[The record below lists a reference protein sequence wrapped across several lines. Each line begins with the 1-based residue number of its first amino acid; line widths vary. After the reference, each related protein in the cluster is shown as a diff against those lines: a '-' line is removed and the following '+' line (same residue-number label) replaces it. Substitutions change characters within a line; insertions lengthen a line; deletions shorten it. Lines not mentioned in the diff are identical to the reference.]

1 VISFRYHIVT
11 IIAVFLALA
20 IGLLGGAAFVQ
31 PALQEQLQ
39 DQTDRLRNDLDDR
52 TQEIGDLRDQM
63 AALNGFA
70 DSVMPYL
77 TTGKLTG
84 TPVVLVT
91 QTGVED
97 EVLAQ
102 AQSALS
108 SAGARVLTTVS
119 ATDQLVS
126 QDPTT
131 QEQLATIVGEPT
143 ASAEELPRLA
153 AEALAQGLS
162 PSTTVIGGQV
172 LDDLLSAGFLAPV
185 GPGPSQATL
194 EEIGAPGQ
202 VVVVLSGGRGEEPT
216 LPPEAFAVPLVQRLA
231 GLGVPVGAGESL
243 LTDYPYV
250 SLVRADGTDGT
261 VTVDDL
267 DQVIGG
273 AALVLGLDDLLTSG
287 TGGAYGVKDGSEP
300 LPPAP

>member
-39 DQTDRLRNDLDDR
+39 DQTDRLRNDLEDR
-52 TQEIGDLRDQM
+52 TQQIGDLRDQM

-91 QTGVED
+91 QAGVED

-102 AQSALS
+102 TQSALA
-108 SAGARVLTTVS
+108 SAGAQILTTVS

-126 QDPTT
+126 EDPTT
-131 QEQLATIVGEPT
+131 QEQ
-143 ASAEELPRLA
+143 
-153 AEALAQGLS
+153 Q
-162 PSTTVIGGQV
+162 
-172 LDDLLSAGFLAPV
+172 
-185 GPGPSQATL
+185 
-194 EEIGAPGQ
+194 
-202 VVVVLSGGRGEEPT
+202 
-216 LPPEAFAVPLVQRLA
+216 
-231 GLGVPVGAGESL
+231 
-243 LTDYPYV
+243 
-250 SLVRADGTDGT
+250 
-261 VTVDDL
+261 
-267 DQVIGG
+267 
-273 AALVLGLDDLLTSG
+273 
-287 TGGAYGVKDGSEP
+287 
-300 LPPAP
+300 